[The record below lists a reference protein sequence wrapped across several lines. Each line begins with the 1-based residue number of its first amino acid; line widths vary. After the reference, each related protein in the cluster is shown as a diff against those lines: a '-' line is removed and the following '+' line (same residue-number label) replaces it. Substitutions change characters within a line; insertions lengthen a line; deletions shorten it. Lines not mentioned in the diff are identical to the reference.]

1 MMILTKKKKQEQE
14 KPRNEKLLSVITPI
28 GMCFKHN
35 KFYLGENLCR
45 IYSVIKLPPEVP
57 YGWLSRLTRI
67 PGTIVSITDLP
78 IDQGAF
84 VQAMSKT
91 VSDKRSFAETTKDQL
106 RHTQALKS
114 AADAERIMIDIE
126 QKSEAVSGYG
136 IQIMVLSRDKKEL
149 KENCTRVESA
159 INALGCK
166 VRIISFL
173 QKEAYMQLSPTYTDQ
188 EIINNII
195 ERPFLLSS
203 FTGGYPFAKS
213 EFCDKGGY
221 YLGKSDSGGI
231 VLFDLWKR
239 TKTRTNSSISI
250 IGDAGMGK
258 STAIKHIIMSEIAR
272 GTKIIIIDPEGEY
285 KAMCCSEYACGKWID
300 VAGGR
305 GGIIN
310 PLQIRPAPRDDDEE
324 EKSNVGDLAIHLK
337 TLQTFFSLYL
347 PSLNDKHKAVLERV
361 LIELYN
367 SFNIDWNT
375 DISKLKNTAY
385 PTISDLH
392 TLIKRKKQTE
402 EEHTEIYSDLE
413 LFLSSAAEGADRG
426 LWNGYTSIEA
436 DNKCI
441 CLDTKA
447 VTSMGGGVLAAQYFN
462 ILSWCW
468 QEMSKNKTERV
479 MLIADECWMM
489 IDPKCPQSLE
499 FMRNAEKRSRKYE
512 GSVVVATQQ
521 IVDFLDPQIKLY
533 GQAVLDLPSIKLIF
547 GMNGQGFKEVK
558 NIFSLNN
565 AQSRIIE
572 AQQRG
577 VALMCA
583 GAEKFR
589 IRFDLS
595 PERLKM
601 FGTGGGR

>member
-1 MMILTKKKKQEQE
+1 MMIMTKNKKREQE
-14 KPRNEKLLSVITPI
+14 KPRNEKLLAEITPI
-28 GMCFKHN
+28 GIRFQHN
-35 KFYLGENLCR
+35 KFYLGEYVCC
-45 IYSVIKLPPEVP
+45 IYNIIKFPINPP

-67 PGTIVSITDLP
+67 PGTIVSIVDLP
-78 IDQGAF
+78 INQGAF
-84 VQAMSKT
+84 IQAMNKT
-91 VSDKRSFAETTKDQL
+91 ISEKRSLAETTKNQL
-106 RHTQALKS
+106 ERTQALKT
-114 AADAERIMIDIE
+114 ADDAEYIMTKMSQE
-126 QKSEAVSGYG
+126 SEAVSGLG
-136 IQIMVLSRDKKEL
+136 VEIMALSRDEKEL
-149 KENCTRVESA
+149 KTICVRIESTV
-159 INALGCK
+159 NALGGK
-166 VRIISFL
+166 VRNVGFY
-173 QKEAYMQLSPTYTDQ
+173 QKEGYMHLSPTYTDQ
-188 EIINNII
+188 EKINHIN
-195 ERPFLLSS
+195 ERAVPVTS
-203 FTGGYPFAKS
+203 FTSGYPFAKS
-213 EFCDKGGY
+213 EFCDYGGY

-239 TKTRTNSSISI
+239 TKTRTNSSVSI
-250 IGDAGMGK
+250 IGNAGMGK

-285 KAMCCSEYACGKWID
+285 KEICCSEYVSGKWID

-310 PLQIRPAPRDDDEE
+310 PLQVRPAPRDDDEA

-347 PSLNDKHKAVLERV
+347 PSLNDKHKALLEKA

-367 SFNIDWNT
+367 SFDISWDT
-375 DISKLKNTAY
+375 DITRLKNTDF
-385 PTISDLH
+385 PTLSDLH
-392 TLIKRKKQTE
+392 TLIKRKRQTE
-402 EEHTEIYSDLE
+402 EEHKEIYSDLE

-436 DNKCI
+436 DSKCI

-447 VTSMGGGVLAAQYFN
+447 VTSMGGSVLAAQYFN

-521 IVDFLDPQIKLY
+521 IVDFLDHQIELY
-533 GQAVLDLPSIKLIF
+533 GRSVLDLPSIKLIF
-547 GMNGQGFKEVK
+547 GMNGQDFKEVK
-558 NIFSLNN
+558 QIFSLNN
-565 AQSRIIE
+565 AQGRIIE

-595 PERLKM
+595 SERLKM